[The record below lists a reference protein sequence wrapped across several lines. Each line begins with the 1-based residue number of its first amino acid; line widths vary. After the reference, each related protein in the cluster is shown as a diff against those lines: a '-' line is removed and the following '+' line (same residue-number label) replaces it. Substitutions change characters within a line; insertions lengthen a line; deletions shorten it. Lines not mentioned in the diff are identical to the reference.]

1 MMICAT
7 VKTVG
12 YDYIGQTC
20 SLTLRGSVTTKQLA
34 QTLPVS
40 SLPTSRL
47 FCCVQLLK
55 LMM

>member
-1 MMICAT
+1 MIICAT

-12 YDYIGQTC
+12 YDYIGQTG